1 MLEVPPPVFECIE
14 VGYELPLLSLLEPYQ
29 KLNHKTA
36 LINHHNFVS
45 QTIPDLEY
53 NHCTHKSETVSVV
66 CSLLSTVVSSTSKKQ
81 LVIDLRYVF
90 EWIFSER
97 QF

>member
-1 MLEVPPPVFECIE
+1 MLAVPPPVFECIE

-36 LINHHNFVS
+36 LINHNFVS
-45 QTIPDLEY
+45 QTIPDLEH
-53 NHCTHKSETVSVV
+53 NHCIHKSETVSVV
-66 CSLLSTVVSSTSKKQ
+66 CSPLSTVVSSTSKKQ
-81 LVIDLRYVF
+81 LVTDLRYVF
-90 EWIFSER
+90 EWIFAER